1 MIWGEATCS
10 IVVILINKNFGSTKF
25 LLQRSEEHRD
35 QFSNNENIKTL
46 GNGMTCMRLLKV
58 RVHKR
63 RSMQSHPRKSPLR
76 ICISISQFLLSTR
89 RRMRLRKA

>member
-1 MIWGEATCS
+1 MTWGEATCS

-46 GNGMTCMRLLKV
+46 GNGMTCMRLLTV

-63 RSMQSHPRKSPLR
+63 RSMQSHLENHHREFV
-76 ICISISQFLLSTR
+76 SQFLNFYYQLEEE
-89 RRMRLRKA
+89 